1 MKKEK
6 NHIIIKLYLHIPF
19 YIFTYESKFS
29 EYNNDHQRLQELK
42 QEFERIV
49 ARLDTLVEKNVLT
62 SFDRRL
68 IMELSEDVIH
78 ELAKKYD
85 TLKQEV
91 GEVMCGALI
100 ETESRKIHN
109 EGREEGREE
118 GRAEEREK
126 TLKAYAKLIDNGCVT
141 MEELEDAD
149 IDIEQLEEYME
160 KNGMEIPQP
169 GKSR

>member
-109 EGREEGREE
+109 EGREEGR
-118 GRAEEREK
+118 AEEREK